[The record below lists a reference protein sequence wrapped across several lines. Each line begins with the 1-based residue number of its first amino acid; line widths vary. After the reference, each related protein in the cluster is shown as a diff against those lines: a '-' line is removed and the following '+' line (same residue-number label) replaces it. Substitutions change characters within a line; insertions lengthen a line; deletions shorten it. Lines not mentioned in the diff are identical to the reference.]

1 MQVLSMYYM
10 SVHQENH
17 LEHMCLHA
25 DKNKI
30 TLFKIVSQSVFEKK
44 RIIQSSNIL
53 NGEMCA

>member
-1 MQVLSMYYM
+1 M

-25 DKNKI
+25 DQNKI